1 MVVEGGS
8 GILDSLLK
16 VQWLHLVL
24 FELVLVGE
32 NVGYLVLDVLEGG
45 EGNVS
50 SDLLLC
56 IGLLSPCS
64 LSEHLHGNLLRLGV
78 VVLGDFENVLDRA
91 ECRRRSPQSQSQLT
105 R

>member
-32 NVGYLVLDVLEGG
+32 HVGYVGLDVLGG
-45 EGNVS
+45 GAGDVPSN
-50 SDLLLC
+50 LLLC

-78 VVLGDFENVLDRA
+78 VVLDVLENVLDWA
-91 ECRRRSPQSQSQLT
+91 EC
-105 R
+105 